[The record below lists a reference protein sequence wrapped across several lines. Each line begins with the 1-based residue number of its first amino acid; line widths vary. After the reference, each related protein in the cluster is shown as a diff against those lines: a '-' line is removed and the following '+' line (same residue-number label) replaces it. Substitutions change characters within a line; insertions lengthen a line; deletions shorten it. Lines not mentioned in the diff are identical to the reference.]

1 MSLAVRNLTA
11 GAVLALASLGA
22 MQPATAQ
29 TAQRVALVLGN
40 GAYVVQQPVPGCPP
54 AARAVADRLRAAG
67 YDVVDRN
74 DVSGGGFDAA
84 LADFSGRLAKA
95 PGAGAF
101 IYICGRGAS
110 LNDRAFLLPVSATL
124 ERPTDLFT
132 QGVLVKA
139 VYDALSRNKAGPSVV
154 ALDVM
159 PPAGA
164 KPTGFDTVAQTAAS
178 DGLAAITV
186 FEASP
191 FPAGTPLSAAL
202 VATLGSA
209 PTIENGAFLTALQQR
224 LGSTSATAIAVVRQ
238 PKTAGLIVGRPA
250 VAAAPPVTPP
260 VATPPVATPP
270 VATPPVAAPPV
281 AAPPVA
287 TPPVATPP
295 VATPPVQPPPTP
307 DATMPEEDL
316 MTLENRRRMQEA
328 LKLLGYYNGPLDG
341 VFGPETRA
349 AIRRFQMQV
358 MSEPTGRLTPQQ
370 ASRLATVR

>member
-1 MSLAVRNLTA
+1 MSLVVRNFVA
-11 GAVLALASLGA
+11 GAVLALASLGVV
-22 MQPATAQ
+22 QPVAAQ
-29 TAQRVALVLGN
+29 SVQRVALVLGN
-40 GAYVVQQPVPGCPP
+40 GTYLVQPPVPACPL

-139 VYDALSRNKAGPSVV
+139 IYDALSRNSAGPSVV

-159 PPAGA
+159 PPSGA
-164 KPTGFDTVAQTAAS
+164 KPTGFDTVAQAAS
-178 DGLAAITV
+178 SDGMAAITV

-191 FPAGTPLSAAL
+191 GPAGTPMSGAL
-202 VATLGSA
+202 IATLGSA

-224 LGSTSATAIAVVRQ
+224 LGSTSASTIAVVRQ
-238 PKTAGLIVGRPA
+238 PKTTGLVVGRPA
-250 VAAAPPVTPP
+250 VAPPPPVAPP
-260 VATPPVATPP
+260 VATPPTPP
-270 VATPPVAAPPV
+270 VAQPPAPPV
-281 AAPPVA
+281 SAPPVA
-287 TPPVATPP
+287 TPPVATP
-295 VATPPVQPPPTP
+295 VAPPPP
-307 DATMPEEDL
+307 EATMPEEDL
-316 MTLENRRRMQEA
+316 MTLEHRRRMQEA
-328 LKLLGYYNGPLDG
+328 LKLLGYYTGPLDG

-349 AIRRFQMQV
+349 AIRRFQMQT
-358 MSEPTGRLTPQQ
+358 MAEPTGRLTPQQ

>member
-22 MQPATAQ
+22 IQPTAAQ

-40 GAYVVQQPVPGCPP
+40 GAYLVQQPVPACPP

-84 LADFSGRLAKA
+84 LADFSARLAKT

-101 IYICGRGAS
+101 VYICGRGAS

-139 VYDALSRNKAGPSVV
+139 VYDALSRSNAGPSVV

-159 PPAGA
+159 PPSGA
-164 KPTGFDTVAQTAAS
+164 RPTGFDTVAQTAAS

-191 FPAGTPLSAAL
+191 GPAGTPLSGAL
-202 VATLGSA
+202 IATLGSA
-209 PTIENGAFLTALQQR
+209 ATIENGAFLAALQQR
-224 LGSTSATAIAVVRQ
+224 LGSTSASSIAVVRQ
-238 PKTAGLIVGRPA
+238 PKTAGLIIGRPA
-250 VAAAPPVTPP
+250 VAVVPPVAPPVATPPTPPVATPP

-270 VATPPVAAPPV
+270 VATPPVAAPPPEV
-281 AAPPVA
+281 
-287 TPPVATPP
+287 
-295 VATPPVQPPPTP
+295 
-307 DATMPEEDL
+307 TMPEEDL
-316 MTLENRRRMQEA
+316 MTLEHRRRMQEA
-328 LKLLGYYNGPLDG
+328 LKLLGYYGGPLDG

-358 MSEPTGRLTPQQ
+358 MAEPTGRLTPQQ

>member
-139 VYDALSRNKAGPSVV
+139 IYDALSRNKAGPSVV
-154 ALDVM
+154 ALDVV
-159 PPAGA
+159 PPVGV
-164 KPTGFDTVAQTAAS
+164 KPTGFDSVAQTAAS

-209 PTIENGAFLTALQQR
+209 PTIENGAFLAALQQR
-224 LGSTSATAIAVVRQ
+224 LGPTSATAIAVVRQ

-250 VAAAPPVTPP
+250 VAAAPPV
-260 VATPPVATPP
+260 A
-270 VATPPVAAPPV
+270 PPVAAPPV

-287 TPPVATPP
+287 APP

>member
-1 MSLAVRNLTA
+1 MTLAVRNLTA
-11 GAVLALASLGA
+11 GALVVVASLVA
-22 MQPATAQ
+22 IQPSAAQ
-29 TAQRVALVLGN
+29 GPQRVALVMGN
-40 GAYVVQQPVPGCPP
+40 GGYTVQPAVPACPP

-84 LADFSGRLAKA
+84 LADFSGRLTKA

-101 IYICGRGAS
+101 VYICGRGAS

-132 QGVLVKA
+132 QGILVKA
-139 VYDALSRNKAGPSVV
+139 VYDALSRSKAGPSVV

-159 PPAGA
+159 PPSGPR
-164 KPTGFDTVAQTAAS
+164 PTGFDTVAKSAAS

-191 FPAGTPLSAAL
+191 GPAGTPMSAAL

-209 PTIENGAFLTALQQR
+209 TMIENGAFVSALQER
-224 LGSTSATAIAVVRQ
+224 LGSTSASAIAVVRQ
-238 PKTAGLIVGRPA
+238 PKTAGLIVGRPFA
-250 VAAAPPVTPP
+250 PVAPPVVATPPTPPTPP

-270 VATPPVAAPPV
+270 VATPPAPEL
-281 AAPPVA
+281 
-287 TPPVATPP
+287 
-295 VATPPVQPPPTP
+295 
-307 DATMPEEDL
+307 TMPEEDL
-316 MTLENRRRMQEA
+316 MTLEHRRRMQEA
-328 LKLLGYYNGPLDG
+328 LKLLGYYNGQLDG

-358 MSEPTGRLTPQQ
+358 MAEPTGRLTPQQ

>member
-1 MSLAVRNLTA
+1 LIAV
-11 GAVLALASLGA
+11 ASLGA
-22 MQPATAQ
+22 IQPAAAQ

-40 GAYVVQQPVPGCPP
+40 GAYLVQPPVPACPP

-74 DVSGGGFDAA
+74 DVSGGGLDAA

-139 VYDALSRNKAGPSVV
+139 IYDALARSGAGPSVV

-164 KPTGFDTVAQTAAS
+164 KPTGFDSVAQAAAS

-186 FEASP
+186 FETSP
-191 FPAGTPLSAAL
+191 GPAGTPLSSAL
-202 VATLGSA
+202 TATLGSA
-209 PTIENGAFLTALQQR
+209 PTIENGAFVAAVQQR
-224 LGSTSATAIAVVRQ
+224 LGSTSATTIAVVRQ
-238 PKTAGLIVGRPA
+238 PTTAGLIVGRPA
-250 VAAAPPVTPP
+250 VAAAPPV
-260 VATPPVATPP
+260 
-270 VATPPVAAPPV
+270 
-281 AAPPVA
+281 
-287 TPPVATPP
+287 
-295 VATPPVQPPPTP
+295 ATPPVQPPTPPVAAPTVATPPPP

-316 MTLENRRRMQEA
+316 MTAEQRRRMQEA
-328 LKLLGYYNGPLDG
+328 LKLLGYYNVPLDS

-358 MSEPTGRLTPQQ
+358 MAEPTGRLTPQQ

>member
-1 MSLAVRNLTA
+1 MSMAVRSFTA
-11 GAVLALASLGA
+11 GAMLALASLGA
-22 MQPATAQ
+22 IQPAGAQ
-29 TAQRVALVLGN
+29 SAQRVALVLGN
-40 GAYVVQQPVPGCPP
+40 GAYLVQQPVPACPP

-84 LADFSGRLAKA
+84 LADFSSRLAKA
-95 PGAGAF
+95 PGTAAF
-101 IYICGRGAS
+101 VYVCARGAS

-139 VYDALSRNKAGPSVV
+139 IYDALARNNAGPSMV

-159 PPAGA
+159 PPQGP
-164 KPTGFDTVAQTAAS
+164 KPTGFDTVVQSATS

-191 FPAGTPLSAAL
+191 GPAGTPLSAAL

-209 PTIENGAFLTALQQR
+209 TSIENGAFVAAVQQR
-224 LGSTSATAIAVVRQ
+224 LGSTQASAIAIVRQ
-238 PKTAGLIVGRPA
+238 PKTAGLIIGRPA
-250 VAAAPPVTPP
+250 APP
-260 VATPPVATPP
+260 VATPPVQPPPTPP
-270 VATPPVAAPPV
+270 VAT
-281 AAPPVA
+281 PPVA

-328 LKLLGYYNGPLDG
+328 LKLLGYYNGPVDG

-358 MSEPTGRLTPQQ
+358 MAEPTGRLTPQQ

>member
-11 GAVLALASLGA
+11 GAFVALASLGVV
-22 MQPATAQ
+22 QPATAQ

-40 GAYVVQQPVPGCPP
+40 GAYIVQQPVPACPP

-95 PGAGAF
+95 PGTGAF

-139 VYDALSRNKAGPSVV
+139 IYDALSRNNAGPSIV
-154 ALDVM
+154 ALDVV
-159 PPAGA
+159 PPAGT
-164 KPTGFDTVAQTAAS
+164 KPTGFDSVAQTAAS

-209 PTIENGAFLTALQQR
+209 PTIENGAFLAALQQR
-224 LGSTSATAIAVVRQ
+224 LGSTTATTVAVLRQ

-250 VAAAPPVTPP
+250 VAAAPPAPP
-260 VATPPVATPP
+260 PAPPP
-270 VATPPVAAPPV
+270 AAPPAV
-281 AAPPVA
+281 
-287 TPPVATPP
+287 
-295 VATPPVQPPPTP
+295 TPPVQPPAPPVVAPPVPPSPAP

-358 MSEPTGRLTPQQ
+358 MAEPTGRLTPQQ

>member
-11 GAVLALASLGA
+11 GAVLAVASLGA
-22 MQPATAQ
+22 FQPAAAQ

-40 GAYVVQQPVPGCPP
+40 GAYAVQQPVPACPP

-84 LADFSGRLAKA
+84 LADFATRLAKS

-101 IYICGRGAS
+101 VYICGRGAS
-110 LNDRAFLLPVSATL
+110 LNERAFLLPVSATL

-139 VYDALSRNKAGPSVV
+139 IYDALSRSNAGPSVV

-159 PPAGA
+159 PPTGA

-186 FEASP
+186 FEVSP
-191 FPAGTPLSAAL
+191 GPAGTPLSGAL
-202 VATLGSA
+202 IATLGSA
-209 PTIENGAFLTALQQR
+209 ATIENGAFLAALQQR
-224 LGSTSATAIAVVRQ
+224 LGSTSATTIAVVRQ
-238 PKTAGLIVGRPA
+238 PKTAGLVVGRPPA
-250 VAAAPPVTPP
+250 P
-260 VATPPVATPP
+260 VAP
-270 VATPPVAAPPV
+270 
-281 AAPPVA
+281 
-287 TPPVATPP
+287 PP
-295 VATPPVQPPPTP
+295 VATPPVQPPAPPPPPPPPPVATPPAPQP
-307 DATMPEEDL
+307 DATPAVPPPPPAPVVTMPEEDL

-328 LKLLGYYNGPLDG
+328 LKLLGYYTGPLDG

-349 AIRRFQMQV
+349 AIRRFQMQT
-358 MSEPTGRLTPQQ
+358 MAEPTGRLTPQQ

>member
-1 MSLAVRNLTA
+1 MSLVVRKFAA
-11 GAVLALASLGA
+11 GAVLTLASLGA
-22 MQPATAQ
+22 IQPATAQ

-40 GAYVVQQPVPGCPP
+40 GTYATQQPVPACPP

-84 LADFSGRLAKA
+84 LADFSGRLAKS

-101 IYICGRGAS
+101 VYICGRGAS
-110 LNDRAFLLPVSATL
+110 LNDRAFLMPVSATL

-139 VYDALSRNKAGPSVV
+139 VYDALSRSKAGPSVV
-154 ALDVM
+154 ALDVV

-186 FEASP
+186 FETSP
-191 FPAGTPLSAAL
+191 GPAGTPLSSAL
-202 VATLGSA
+202 TATLGSA
-209 PTIENGAFLTALQQR
+209 PTIENGAFVAAVQQR
-224 LGSTSATAIAVVRQ
+224 LGSTSATTIAVVRQ
-238 PKTAGLIVGRPA
+238 PTTAGLIVGRPA
-250 VAAAPPVTPP
+250 VAAAPPAATPPVQPPTPP

-270 VATPPVAAPPV
+270 VATPPVA
-281 AAPPVA
+281 
-287 TPPVATPP
+287 TPPA
-295 VATPPVQPPPTP
+295 P
-307 DATMPEEDL
+307 DVTMPEEDL
-316 MTLENRRRMQEA
+316 MTLEHRRRMQEA
-328 LKLLGYYNGPLDG
+328 LKLLGYYNGALDG

>member
-54 AARAVADRLRAAG
+54 AARAVADRLRSAG

-238 PKTAGLIVGRPA
+238 PKTAGIIVGRPA
-250 VAAAPPVTPP
+250 VAAAPPVT
-260 VATPPVATPP
+260 
-270 VATPPVAAPPV
+270 
-281 AAPPVA
+281 PPVA

>member
-1 MSLAVRNLTA
+1 MSLSVRNLTI
-11 GAVLALASLGA
+11 GAVLALVSLGA
-22 MQPATAQ
+22 TQPATAQ
-29 TAQRVALVLGN
+29 SHQRVALVLGN
-40 GAYVVQQPVPGCPP
+40 GAYVVQQPVPACPP

-84 LADFSGRLAKA
+84 LAEFSSRLAKA

-101 IYICGRGAS
+101 VYICGRGAS

-139 VYDALSRNKAGPSVV
+139 IYDALSRSNAGPSVV

-186 FEASP
+186 LEASP
-191 FPAGTPLSAAL
+191 GPAGTPLSAAL
-202 VATLGSA
+202 VAALGSA
-209 PTIENGAFLTALQQR
+209 PTIENGAFLAALQQR
-224 LGSTSATAIAVVRQ
+224 LGANSATTIAVVRQ
-238 PKTAGLIVGRPA
+238 PKITGLIVGRPPA
-250 VAAAPPVTPP
+250 PVAAPLPVAPPVVAPPPPPPQPVIAAPPPVGPP
-260 VATPPVATPP
+260 PATPPVEPA
-270 VATPPVAAPPV
+270 V
-281 AAPPVA
+281 
-287 TPPVATPP
+287 
-295 VATPPVQPPPTP
+295 
-307 DATMPEEDL
+307 TMPDEDL
-316 MTLENRRRMQEA
+316 MTLENRKRMQEA
-328 LKLLGYYNGPLDG
+328 LKLLGYYNGALDG

>member
-1 MSLAVRNLTA
+1 M
-11 GAVLALASLGA
+11 
-22 MQPATAQ
+22 
-29 TAQRVALVLGN
+29 LGN
-40 GAYVVQQPVPGCPP
+40 GAYVVQQPVPACPP
-54 AARAVADRLRAAG
+54 AARTVADRLRAAG

-84 LADFSGRLAKA
+84 LADFSSRLAKT

-101 IYICGRGAS
+101 VYICGRGAS

-132 QGVLVKA
+132 QGMLVKA
-139 VYDALSRNKAGPSVV
+139 IYDALSRSKAGPSVV
-154 ALDVM
+154 ALDVI

-186 FEASP
+186 LEASP
-191 FPAGTPLSAAL
+191 GPAGTPLSAAL
-202 VATLGSA
+202 VAALGSA
-209 PTIENGAFLTALQQR
+209 PTIENGAFLAALQQR
-224 LGSTSATAIAVVRQ
+224 LGATSATTIAVVRQ
-238 PKTAGLIVGRPA
+238 PKTAGLVVGRPPA
-250 VAAAPPVTPP
+250 PVVIPPPPAPPV
-260 VATPPVATPP
+260 
-270 VATPPVAAPPV
+270 APPV
-281 AAPPVA
+281 AAPPPPPEPAVA
-287 TPPVATPP
+287 SPPSVVPPPAAPPVDPAM
-295 VATPPVQPPPTP
+295 
-307 DATMPEEDL
+307 TMPEEDL
-316 MTLENRRRMQEA
+316 MTFENRKRMQEA
-328 LKLLGYYNGPLDG
+328 LKLLGYYNGALDG